1 MIKIEKKTLLER
13 MTSSSF
19 GDMQGNITSLV
30 RFQTGET
37 SLASNIKLISNKLSN
52 NLFVCST
59 QLKGQP
65 TY

>member
-1 MIKIEKKTLLER
+1 
-13 MTSSSF
+13 
-19 GDMQGNITSLV
+19 
-30 RFQTGET
+30 
-37 SLASNIKLISNKLSN
+37 LASNIKLISNKLSN